1 MVRMF
6 ALFNKDLATTTAIR
20 DDRSGANPLFVLQC
34 RLSQARE
41 APRGRGLDHWLAS
54 PPAPV
59 GSRYKSKSRPS
70 DRNSGPVSVDT
81 LGDETNLVL
90 RDPAGDL
97 VSVSGADAIF
107 AVLALA
113 NDTLPNEDGESGV
126 DTVIRSVTVIESAVT
141 TPLLELTMR
150 T

>member
-1 MVRMF
+1 M
-6 ALFNKDLATTTAIR
+6 
-20 DDRSGANPLFVLQC
+20 
-34 RLSQARE
+34 
-41 APRGRGLDHWLAS
+41 
-54 PPAPV
+54 
-59 GSRYKSKSRPS
+59 
-70 DRNSGPVSVDT
+70 SVDT

-113 NDTLPNEDGESGV
+113 NDTLPNEDGEGGV

-141 TPLLELTMR
+141 TPLLELTIRNVTSSFGASFEQMR
-150 T
+150 SL